1 MTRHFEEELN
11 ELKERL
17 LYMGS
22 LVEAMIQYSIKI
34 LVERK
39 EDLAKDIRKHE
50 EDVNHIQV
58 EIDEICLKLL
68 ALYQPTAGDLRFITS
83 AMKINS
89 DLERMGDQAVNIAEN
104 SLDLL
109 KEPPLKPII
118 DLPKMADIVK
128 NMVKDCLDAFVS
140 KDPELAGKVLQTDD
154 QVDKFKEDIFKELLV
169 YMNQDANNISRA
181 MDLILVSR
189 NLERIG
195 DHATNIAE
203 DVIFMVSGKD
213 IRHHLLE
220 NKE

>member
-1 MTRHFEEELN
+1 
-11 ELKERL
+11 
-17 LYMGS
+17 MGS

-39 EDLAKDIRKHE
+39 EELAKDIKKHE

-109 KEPPLKPII
+109 KEPPLKPLI

-154 QVDKFKEDIFKELLV
+154 QVDKFKDDIFKELLV
-169 YMNQDANNISRA
+169 YMSQDSNNISRA

-189 NLERIG
+189 NLERVG

-220 NKE
+220 TKE

>member
-1 MTRHFEEELN
+1 
-11 ELKERL
+11 
-17 LYMGS
+17 MGS

-109 KEPPLKPII
+109 KAPPLKPLI
-118 DLPKMADIVK
+118 DLPRMAEIVK
-128 NMVKDCLDAFVS
+128 NMVKNCLDAFVS

-154 QVDKFKEDIFKELLV
+154 QVDKFKDDIFKELLV
-169 YMNQDANNISRA
+169 YMSQDPNNISRA
-181 MDLILVSR
+181 MDLVLVSR

>member
-109 KEPPLKPII
+109 KAPPLKPLI
-118 DLPKMADIVK
+118 DLPRMAEIVK
-128 NMVKDCLDAFVS
+128 NMVKNCLDAFVS

-154 QVDKFKEDIFKELLV
+154 QVDKFKDDIFKELLV
-169 YMNQDANNISRA
+169 YMSQDPNNISRA
-181 MDLILVSR
+181 MDLVLVSR

>member
-39 EDLAKDIRKHE
+39 EELAKDIKKHE

-109 KEPPLKPII
+109 KEPPLKPLI

-154 QVDKFKEDIFKELLV
+154 QVDKFKDDIFKELLV
-169 YMNQDANNISRA
+169 YMSQDSNNISRA

-189 NLERIG
+189 NLERVG

-220 NKE
+220 TKE

>member
-1 MTRHFEEELN
+1 
-11 ELKERL
+11 
-17 LYMGS
+17 MGS